1 MVGGLHR
8 GGGIHNGAV
17 LQLAVHIAVAGGHGL
32 LTGCAVL
39 HSSGAAGV
47 AEVQA
52 GVDILSVVGDSLRL
66 HTLFVVHAVDHD
78 LAAGCYDVIQRRL
91 GVVVPFK
98 GDAGALQCIGYGAVH
113 QLDRVLLPVGGDADG
128 ECALDIQG
136 CKIAAER
143 GVVDLIALFRADA
156 GKVHDLCGGSS
167 GIGHKNLPRTIG
179 VGDVGQPQI
188 CSGDAKGSHKAYHHD
203 TKCQH
208 TGRYCLL
215 CGSNC
220 FLQFN
225 GSDTRQLLSLSY
237 LVRPRVLHRHPGR
250 PDCGGWGY
258 KRRTVKYDALFG

>member
-1 MVGGLHR
+1 M
-8 GGGIHNGAV
+8 
-17 LQLAVHIAVAGGHGL
+17 
-32 LTGCAVL
+32 
-39 HSSGAAGV
+39 
-47 AEVQA
+47 
-52 GVDILSVVGDSLRL
+52 
-66 HTLFVVHAVDHD
+66 
-78 LAAGCYDVIQRRL
+78 IQRRL

-98 GDAGALQCIGYGAVH
+98 GDAGALQCIGYGAEH
-113 QLDRVLLPVGGDADG
+113 QLYRVLLPVGGDADG
-128 ECALDIQG
+128 ECALDVQG
-136 CKIAAER
+136 GKIAAER

-156 GKVHDLCGGSS
+156 GKVHDLCGGSI
-167 GIGHKNLPRTIG
+167 GIGHKDLPCTIG

-250 PDCGGWGY
+250 PDCGCFKAEALHSQIRCSLWVKEEASYYRVESALGRPQNCPGTSRICPCRDAGRTAFHFIQIEF
-258 KRRTVKYDALFG
+258 KRCNVRCTNGILPECKASVKFASCALLDL

>member
-32 LTGCAVL
+32 LTGCTVL
-39 HSSGAAGV
+39 QGGGAAGV

-52 GVDILSVVGDSLRL
+52 GVDILGVVGDGLSFHPLC
-66 HTLFVVHAVDHD
+66 VVYAVDHD
-78 LAAGCYDVIQRRL
+78 LAAGGHNVIQRRL

-98 GDAGALQCIGYGAVH
+98 GDTGALQCIGYGAEH
-113 QLDRVLLPVGGDADG
+113 QLYRVLLPVGGDADG
-128 ECALDIQG
+128 ECALDVQG
-136 CKIAAER
+136 GKIAAER

-156 GKVHDLCGGSS
+156 GKVHDLCGGSI
-167 GIGHKNLPRTIG
+167 GIGQKDLPCTIG

-188 CSGDAKGSHKAYHHD
+188 CSGDAKGSHKTYHHD

-237 LVRPRVLHRHPGR
+237 FARLRAVHQHPRPPGL
-250 PDCGGWGY
+250 
-258 KRRTVKYDALFG
+258 RRLGI

>member
-1 MVGGLHR
+1 M
-8 GGGIHNGAV
+8 
-17 LQLAVHIAVAGGHGL
+17 
-32 LTGCAVL
+32 
-39 HSSGAAGV
+39 
-47 AEVQA
+47 
-52 GVDILSVVGDSLRL
+52 
-66 HTLFVVHAVDHD
+66 
-78 LAAGCYDVIQRRL
+78 IQRRL

-98 GDAGALQCIGYGAVH
+98 GDTGALQRIGNSAEH
-113 QLDRVLLPVGGDADG
+113 QLYRVLLPVGGDADG
-128 ECALDIQG
+128 ECALDVQG
-136 CKIAAER
+136 GKIAAER

-156 GKVHDLCGGSS
+156 GKVHDLCGGSI
-167 GIGHKNLPRTIG
+167 GIGHKDLPCTIG

-188 CSGDAKGSHKAYHHD
+188 CSGDAKGSHKTYHHD

-237 LVRPRVLHRHPGR
+237 FARLRAVHQHPGR